1 MLTANRTVCDY
12 SVMALRCVA
21 RIGRNKMSY
30 VLIVMWLYE
39 AAYGST
45 STSMEIEFMTW
56 NPELVVSAI
65 KRTELEYVIPMFVTF
80 FLGEIMRKIL

>member
-1 MLTANRTVCDY
+1 MI

-45 STSMEIEFMTW
+45 STSMEIEFNNLESCQATAS
-56 NPELVVSAI
+56 LI
-65 KRTELEYVIPMFVTF
+65 KKQYSPKVLICAAK
-80 FLGEIMRKIL
+80 GEKK